1 MKTNYRKMKKY
12 DKPRLKLHGDLKKIT
27 TNFGG
32 LGDADVNYS
41 QIRP

>member
-1 MKTNYRKMKKY
+1 MKTDYMEKKKY
-12 DKPRLKLHGDLKKIT
+12 YKPKLKLHGDLKKIT

-41 QIRP
+41 QIKP